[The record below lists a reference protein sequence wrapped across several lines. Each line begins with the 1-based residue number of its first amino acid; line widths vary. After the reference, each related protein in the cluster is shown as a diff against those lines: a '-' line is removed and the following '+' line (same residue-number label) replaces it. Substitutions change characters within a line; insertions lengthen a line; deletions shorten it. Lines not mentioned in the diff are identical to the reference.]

1 MEAGN
6 VLPIQRLVDGQ
17 LSGNGVDD
25 ENASRWLVGTGTR
38 HAVSQGAVL
47 IVV

>member
-1 MEAGN
+1 MEVGN
-6 VLPIQRLVDGQ
+6 VLPIQWLVDGQ

-25 ENASRWLVGTGTR
+25 ENASRGLVGTGTR
-38 HAVSQGAVL
+38 HAVPQGAVL

>member
-25 ENASRWLVGTGTR
+25 ENASRWLVCTGTR
-38 HAVSQGAVL
+38 HTVSQGAVL
-47 IVV
+47 VVV